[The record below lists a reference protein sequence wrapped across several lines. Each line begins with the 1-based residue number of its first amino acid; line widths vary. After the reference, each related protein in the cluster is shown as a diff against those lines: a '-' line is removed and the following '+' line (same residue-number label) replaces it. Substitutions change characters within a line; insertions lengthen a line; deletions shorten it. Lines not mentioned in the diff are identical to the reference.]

1 MPSVVFGDNHLF
13 GINHLSFQKADE
25 YKKLYSDREE
35 LVKLFLTLKECNI
48 GEQMMS
54 SHITASDVVDM
65 ALKTH
70 SSLVIHPVI
79 PYAHAINDSAA
90 SNGVVKTAINLLRPS
105 LLDAGLSMFRLL
117 LPYTNL
123 TTPYSSLKR
132 FVASQLSVFSDVPPS
147 NKGVLFINNVFC
159 DLLIGLGLY
168 EWFDY
173 LPKVCSEFGYQAGV
187 ITYNPRFFLKH
198 NFEEITICMNHNH
211 IGHLINLNPAEL
223 SELNDKYSVWAM
235 GVFGSGAYSI
245 SSVIPDLNKE
255 KFKKVVF
262 ASSKKSRIIEFS
274 GALR

>member
-25 YKKLYSDREE
+25 YKKLYSDTDE
-35 LVKLFLTLKECNI
+35 LKKIFLTLKQCDI

-54 SHITASDVVDM
+54 SHITAADVVDL

-70 SSLVIHPVI
+70 SNLVIHPVI

-90 SNGVVKTAINLLRPS
+90 SNGVVKTAVNLLRPS

-117 LPYTNL
+117 LPYSSL
-123 TTPYSSLKR
+123 TIPYSSVKR
-132 FVASQLSVFSDVPPS
+132 FVASQLSVFSNVPAS

-173 LPKVCSEFGYQAGV
+173 LPKIFSEFGYQAGV

-198 NFEEITICMNHNH
+198 NFEGITVCMNHNH
-211 IGHLINLNPAEL
+211 MGHLSNLNPSELAEL
-223 SELNDKYSVWAM
+223 HKKYNVWAM

-245 SSVIPDLNKE
+245 VDVISDLNKGN
-255 KFKKVVF
+255 FKKVVF
-262 ASSKKSRIIEFS
+262 ASSKSSRIIEFS
-274 GALR
+274 DALQ